1 MDTIYSLFQK
11 VVKEHEN
18 APAIIEN
25 DRTMTFGELS
35 NMVDMITCSFP
46 QEVHSIGIVMRHR
59 TEMIASILAVL
70 KCGGQYVPAEP
81 DFPTGRIHD
90 MMTEA
95 QVDFVLTEH
104 AFAPKLSSFP
114 IRYTDCEI
122 CGVETPSWKRNAVE
136 DPERPAYVLYT
147 SGTTGRPKGVCVTNR
162 NVCHYVRA
170 FANEFHPG
178 PGDVMLQYSVCS
190 FDIFVEEVFTS
201 LLNGAALAIPS
212 DEDKADIHALMAF
225 VERHHVTMISGFP
238 YLLAE
243 MNHLSVIPSSLRLLI
258 SGGDVLRGVYVD
270 HLLNKA
276 EVYNTYGPSETTVCA
291 SYYRCNSGT
300 VLEDGTYPIGH
311 PVLGAQIRI
320 LDQSGNEV
328 AKGQTGEICIYGGG
342 VSLGYIGDHA
352 EENRAFE
359 RQPDG
364 STMYRSGDLGYIL
377 PDGNIAF
384 LHRKDDQIMI
394 YGKRVELAEVESRLY
409 RCKDVQQAIVRAFT
423 DEDGLSYMTA
433 YVVPSD
439 NKLKVSEVKKELS
452 ENLTSF
458 MIPEFFVKMK
468 QIPLNVNGKPDV
480 SKLPV
485 VMKAGAL

>member
-1 MDTIYSLFQK
+1 
-11 VVKEHEN
+11 
-18 APAIIEN
+18 
-25 DRTMTFGELS
+25 
-35 NMVDMITCSFP
+35 
-46 QEVHSIGIVMRHR
+46 
-59 TEMIASILAVL
+59 
-70 KCGGQYVPAEP
+70 
-81 DFPTGRIHD
+81 

-122 CGVETPSWKRNAVE
+122 CGVETPSWKRNAIE

-201 LLNGAALAIPS
+201 LLNGAALAIPA

-300 VLEDGTYPIGH
+300 VLEDGTIPS
-311 PVLGAQIRI
+311 VI
-320 LDQSGNEV
+320 L
-328 AKGQTGEICIYGGG
+328 Y
-342 VSLGYIGDHA
+342 
-352 EENRAFE
+352 
-359 RQPDG
+359 
-364 STMYRSGDLGYIL
+364 
-377 PDGNIAF
+377 
-384 LHRKDDQIMI
+384 
-394 YGKRVELAEVESRLY
+394 
-409 RCKDVQQAIVRAFT
+409 
-423 DEDGLSYMTA
+423 
-433 YVVPSD
+433 
-439 NKLKVSEVKKELS
+439 
-452 ENLTSF
+452 
-458 MIPEFFVKMK
+458 
-468 QIPLNVNGKPDV
+468 
-480 SKLPV
+480 
-485 VMKAGAL
+485 

>member
-25 DRTMTFGELS
+25 DRAMTFGELS

-70 KCGGQYVPAEP
+70 KCGGRYVPAEP

-122 CGVETPSWKRNAVE
+122 CGVETPSWKCNAIE

-201 LLNGAALAIPS
+201 LLNGAALAIPA

-225 VERHHVTMISGFP
+225 CGTSPCDYDQR
-238 YLLAE
+238 
-243 MNHLSVIPSSLRLLI
+243 LSVSAGRNEPPVCHSVLSAAAYQRRRCVAGRLCGSPAEQSRGLQHLRPLRDNGLRLL
-258 SGGDVLRGVYVD
+258 
-270 HLLNKA
+270 
-276 EVYNTYGPSETTVCA
+276 
-291 SYYRCNSGT
+291 
-300 VLEDGTYPIGH
+300 
-311 PVLGAQIRI
+311 
-320 LDQSGNEV
+320 
-328 AKGQTGEICIYGGG
+328 
-342 VSLGYIGDHA
+342 
-352 EENRAFE
+352 
-359 RQPDG
+359 
-364 STMYRSGDLGYIL
+364 L
-377 PDGNIAF
+377 P
-384 LHRKDDQIMI
+384 L
-394 YGKRVELAEVESRLY
+394 
-409 RCKDVQQAIVRAFT
+409 
-423 DEDGLSYMTA
+423 
-433 YVVPSD
+433 
-439 NKLKVSEVKKELS
+439 
-452 ENLTSF
+452 
-458 MIPEFFVKMK
+458 
-468 QIPLNVNGKPDV
+468 
-480 SKLPV
+480 
-485 VMKAGAL
+485 

>member
-70 KCGGQYVPAEP
+70 KCGGRYVPAEP

-122 CGVETPSWKRNAVE
+122 CGVETPSWKRNAIE

-201 LLNGAALAIPS
+201 LLNGAALAIPA

-238 YLLAE
+238 
-243 MNHLSVIPSSLRLLI
+243 
-258 SGGDVLRGVYVD
+258 
-270 HLLNKA
+270 
-276 EVYNTYGPSETTVCA
+276 
-291 SYYRCNSGT
+291 
-300 VLEDGTYPIGH
+300 
-311 PVLGAQIRI
+311 
-320 LDQSGNEV
+320 
-328 AKGQTGEICIYGGG
+328 
-342 VSLGYIGDHA
+342 
-352 EENRAFE
+352 
-359 RQPDG
+359 
-364 STMYRSGDLGYIL
+364 
-377 PDGNIAF
+377 
-384 LHRKDDQIMI
+384 
-394 YGKRVELAEVESRLY
+394 
-409 RCKDVQQAIVRAFT
+409 
-423 DEDGLSYMTA
+423 
-433 YVVPSD
+433 
-439 NKLKVSEVKKELS
+439 
-452 ENLTSF
+452 
-458 MIPEFFVKMK
+458 
-468 QIPLNVNGKPDV
+468 
-480 SKLPV
+480 
-485 VMKAGAL
+485 